1 MSLEKFFKLYKDNG
15 FDVELVDDKF
25 TLKIDNLIVQ
35 CTIEEEW
42 IKSIDSYFKAKQYI
56 FDADTRSLTA
66 YRFIELQ
73 VVRLD
78 PSFLNRLE
86 HTFEDERGNKVV
98 LSAGSKEY
106 VLALMSS
113 KETDGTIFDLIKKR
127 IKRRG
132 EIRAKRADGS
142 FSMRFE
148 DLIYVPF
155 TASYQVT
162 RKLKPETLQERGRK
176 RIKACLFKLSYSS
189 NECWELRETI
199 KSKSPY
205 INLGDDE
212 VDFSIPRADYLD
224 DLVSYYKVAKSSQ
237 YPNQAFLS
245 YYHILEYFFLRV
257 SDEKIFESVKAHVN
271 SLDFSTSYEHINKL
285 LAIVKKADNT
295 SDETEMLKSVLN
307 RYVVESDLV
316 EFLIDLEEKS
326 GGKIFSDNKKIVFGE
341 KATIKLEQGHALSNS
356 AKVIKHI
363 RNSLVHSSDRYSRE
377 DCFLP
382 FSESESIVF
391 EYVPLI
397 KYLAERVIFATAT

>member
-1 MSLEKFFKLYKDNG
+1 MSLEKFSKLYKEHG
-15 FDVELVDDKF
+15 FDVDLEYDKL
-25 TLKIDNLIVQ
+25 TLKLGDLIVK
-35 CTIEEEW
+35 CTIEDEW
-42 IKSIDSYFKAKQYI
+42 IRSIDSYFKAKQYF
-56 FDADTRSLTA
+56 FDGDTRSLTA
-66 YRFIELQ
+66 YRFLELQ
-73 VVRLD
+73 VIRLD
-78 PSFLNRLE
+78 PAFLPRPE

-98 LSAGSKEY
+98 LSAASKEY

-113 KETDGTIFDLIKKR
+113 KDTSVPIFDLIKKR
-127 IKRRG
+127 VKRRG
-132 EIRAKRADGS
+132 EIRAKRPDGS

-155 TASYQVT
+155 TARYQVV
-162 RKLKPETLQERGRK
+162 RKLEPETLQERGKR

-237 YPNQAFLS
+237 FPNQAFLS

-271 SLDFSTSYEHINKL
+271 SLDFSTSYENINKL

-316 EFLIDLEEKS
+316 EFLEALERKS
-326 GGKIFSDNKKIVFGE
+326 GEKTFSDNKKVVFGE
-341 KATIKLEQGHALSNS
+341 KATIKLELGHALSNS

-397 KYLAERVIFATAT
+397 KYLAERVIFATAK